1 VPVSP
6 KMFVAEL
13 TERIF
18 FVENINDPDP
28 GHRYERFRCIAANWL
43 AKQLIPDP
51 QFPKACPFLAEYGK
65 NPLEFTQHILRPLIG
80 NPFDVDIV
88 VAQQGS
94 LLDRIQAYS
103 GVTDTSL
110 TSRRLLRGLEL
121 RLATL
126 DAFNQI
132 AKGNDF
138 LAVRFPLLLD
148 AYRDFFGTRCWMD
161 CIGFIPAKRSV
172 ALHAIQSKD
181 APLAKILKEAIEAA
195 GTSCLDPAVAMVLDI
210 LALCKGC
217 DLTRAYEAESTDVG
231 KRKPGDTWV
240 LFVLTGTDANDKNGD
255 VMRLRMERLGKPGTG
270 TGCVYPHPHLSYHYG
285 ISEQFQGGVRNA
297 WLATI
302 GETMTRQEPLC
313 DYRWVLLPLKD
324 SRKTVYELPQK
335 VKVALGIKNK
345 ELPEIQAHDLLFEKT
360 LQQNTSW
367 EKYLTNQTHI
377 YLWNQ
382 LDGNSGTTA
391 FALALRSAH
400 QGQLLRKEMAASAAF
415 VVPKQIAE
423 LSSEEVKLGVVGAVP
438 YKADAM
444 QRAGI
449 TKLIVA
455 KTQTAELP
463 LDAGKCIYRET
474 FEEAYQAA
482 RIQEQRLEDYAQY
495 GTQRWDALCQAA
507 AAASSSK
514 RSEPKET
521 RQVFGDPAV
530 IQRQSKELR
539 LDWYVDPV
547 FAWQDLPGEDRLRR
561 IARTRAPADSIQE
574 DQPEESG
581 RVRQVPGERKD
592 QLTHALKEWIA
603 GDKKHLLLVD
613 DAGAGKTIA
622 SYRMQH
628 LMNHPAGRE
637 AIFGQEE
644 SRIVVHWS
652 GKLPQCSLAEPSL
665 LDLLMEDTAFEC
677 IERTF
682 YSSLSSVKRKK
693 RRQRTLEYA
702 IEQKRL
708 LVIVDAYD
716 ELNERHRKILE
727 RIVQTDKNEV
737 RFVITS
743 RDYAVKEARS
753 IDRFFKPDEFVCLQL
768 QPFDK
773 NLQDEFMQRAIGERD
788 WRRSLQGEEE
798 SWAELLGLPYNL
810 SEIAKYFLEFDEAD
824 RGSGKKGTGKAIV
837 QEPSWIS
844 PSDLFVQC
852 AQRMIG
858 RELHKKENQDLIDT
872 LRRDLKDSEFPTER
886 LGDQIERVL
895 GAVALEMAIK
905 RYWREVQA
913 EDQSGEIEAIWELV
927 ESRLVDQES
936 NPRKKAKAEH
946 LWNWGKE
953 FTWKFQ
959 LHKGSTQGDMT
970 ERSLMFRNR
979 RVQEMWAA
987 RYLTQYATELELQG
1001 AREYVGDD
1009 EWDNLWKCAVWMPLA
1024 SGARPH
1030 GSTDTKYLAATQM
1043 LFDVPIHLQHR
1054 RPTEQMWHAEV
1065 FLDKQA
1071 KLGVTAAE
1079 PIAHALRKI
1088 LTDRFE
1094 GLQHTGTA
1102 DQKRRI
1108 AELLEPKNYV
1118 LLCSD
1123 DPNLRLDRD
1132 TGEFVMGPDTS
1143 GEEGVQVHVKL
1154 TAFGIGKCTVTAEQF
1169 ALFDPGLEV
1178 QKTPWLPAQDVSW
1191 YDSFYFVR
1199 FLSGA
1204 VINLADG
1211 RSYRF
1216 RIPTEAQ
1223 GEYAT
1228 RAGSIGD
1235 YFFGKNGIEVSEMKL
1250 EEYAHFGKGFGTGPL
1265 PVDTT
1270 KKLPNAWGLM
1280 HPVGNVWCWRWD
1292 LYDEY
1297 KNVYPEGHAVDPVG
1311 AIAGRLR
1318 VVRGGGWD
1326 YVASNCRSAFRG
1338 GYVPSNRY
1346 PYGSLRL
1353 ALSSSGVYGIGQEEK
1368 K

>member
-1 VPVSP
+1 MPVSP
-6 KMFVAEL
+6 EMFVAEL
-13 TERIF
+13 SNRIS
-18 FVENINDPDP
+18 FVEKVNDSDP

-43 AKQLIPDP
+43 ATQLIPHP
-51 QFPKACPFLAEYGK
+51 QFPKACPFLAEYVK
-65 NPLEFTQHILRPLIG
+65 NPIEFTQHILRPLIG
-80 NPFDVDIV
+80 NPFDVDRV
-88 VAQQGS
+88 VAQKGT

-103 GVTDTSL
+103 RQPDQTNL
-110 TSRRLLRGLEL
+110 SRRLLRGLEL

-126 DAFNQI
+126 DAFNQV
-132 AKGNDF
+132 ATFNQVPKGKDF
-138 LAVRFPLLLD
+138 LTVGFPLLLE
-148 AYRDFFGTRCWMD
+148 AYRDFFGTRCCKD
-161 CIGFIPAKRSV
+161 CIEFIPAKRSV

-181 APLAKILKEAIEAA
+181 APLAKTLKEAIEAA
-195 GTSCLDPAVAMVLDI
+195 RTSCMDPALAMVLDI

-217 DLTRAYEAESTDVG
+217 ELERVYEAESTDVG
-231 KRKPGDTWV
+231 KRKAGDTWV
-240 LFVLTGTDANDKNGD
+240 LFVLTGADANDQRGE
-255 VMRLRMERLGKPGTG
+255 VMRLRIERLGKPGSG

-285 ISEQFQGGVRNA
+285 VSEQFQGGIRNA

-324 SRKTVYELPQK
+324 SRKTVYK
-335 VKVALGIKNK
+335 HK
-345 ELPEIQAHDLLFEKT
+345 ELSEIEAHNGLFNKT
-360 LQQNTSW
+360 LQQNQSW
-367 EKYLTNQTHI
+367 EKYLTNQRHI

-391 FALALRSAH
+391 FALALRSAQ
-400 QGQLLRKEMAASAAF
+400 QGQLLRKEIAASAAF
-415 VVPKQIAE
+415 VVPQPITK
-423 LSSEEVKLGVVGAVP
+423 LSSEEIDLGVVGGVP

-444 QRAGI
+444 KRAGI

-455 KTQTAELP
+455 QGQTAALP
-463 LDAGKCIYRET
+463 LEADQCLPKKT
-474 FEEAYQAA
+474 LDKAYQAA

-495 GTQRWDALCQAA
+495 GTQRWDALRQAA
-507 AAASSSK
+507 VDASSSK
-514 RSEPKET
+514 KSKPKET
-521 RQVFGDPAV
+521 QQVFGNPAL

-574 DQPEESG
+574 DQPEESEK
-581 RVRQVPGERKD
+581 VRQVPGERKN
-592 QLTHALKEWIA
+592 QLTHALKEWIE
-603 GDKKHLLLVD
+603 GHKKHLLLVD
-613 DAGAGKTIA
+613 EAGAGKTIA

-628 LMNHPAGRE
+628 LMNHPASRE
-637 AIFGQEE
+637 AILGQEE
-644 SRIVVHWS
+644 SFIVVHWS
-652 GKLPQCSLAEPSL
+652 GKLPRCSLEEPSL
-665 LDLLMEDTAFEC
+665 LDLLMKDPAFEC

-682 YSSLSSVKRKK
+682 YSSLSSVKCKT

-702 IEQKRL
+702 IEQSRL

-727 RIVQTDKNEV
+727 RIVQSDENEV

-768 QPFDK
+768 QPFAKD
-773 NLQDEFMQRAIGERD
+773 LQDEFMQRALGDRD
-788 WRRSLQGEEE
+788 WRRALQGEEE

-810 SEIAKYFLEFDEAD
+810 SEIAKYFLEFE
-824 RGSGKKGTGKAIV
+824 

-905 RYWREVQA
+905 RHWREVQA

-936 NPRKKAKAEH
+936 NPSKKAKAKAEH

-953 FTWKFQ
+953 FTRRFQ

-1001 AREYVGDD
+1001 DGDKIVGAREYVGD
-1009 EWDNLWKCAVWMPLA
+1009 EKWDNLWKCAVWMPLA
-1024 SGARPH
+1024 SDARPH
-1030 GSTDTKYLAATQM
+1030 GSPEANYLAATQM
-1043 LFDVPIHLQHR
+1043 LFDVPMHPQHR

-1079 PIAHALRKI
+1079 TIASALRKR

-1108 AELLEPKNYV
+1108 AELLDPQNYV

-1132 TGEFVMGPDTS
+1132 TGEFVMGPDPWNKA
-1143 GEEGVQVHVKL
+1143 GGQVHVKL
-1154 TAFGIGKCTVTAEQF
+1154 TAFGIAKFTVTAEQF

-1178 QKTPWLPAQDVSW
+1178 QTTPRLPAQYVSW

-1204 VINLADG
+1204 VIKLADG

-1228 RAGSIGD
+1228 RAGSTGD
-1235 YFFGKNGIEVSEMKL
+1235 YFIGANGVEVSEATL
-1250 EEYAHFGKGFGTGPL
+1250 EKYAHFDKDWEDGPL
-1265 PVDTT
+1265 PVDTAD
-1270 KKLPNAWGLM
+1270 KSPNAWGVM
-1280 HPVGNVWCWRWD
+1280 HPVGNVWLWRWD
-1292 LYDEY
+1292 YYDDY
-1297 KNVYPEGHAVDPVG
+1297 TIVYPSGHADDPLG
-1311 AIAGRLR
+1311 PDTGSDR
-1318 VVRGGGWD
+1318 VYRGGCWSLEAALCRSGDRDGDDPSVRGDGLG
-1326 YVASNCRSAFRG
+1326 F
-1338 GYVPSNRY
+1338 
-1346 PYGSLRL
+1346 RL
-1353 ALSSSGVYGIGQEEK
+1353 ALSSSGIPQPVRQAGQEGT
-1368 K
+1368 

>member
-6 KMFVAEL
+6 KMFVDEL
-13 TERIF
+13 TERIS

-51 QFPKACPFLAEYGK
+51 QFPKACPFLVEYGK

-80 NPFDVDIV
+80 NPFDVDSI

-103 GVTDTSL
+103 AVTDFSL

-126 DAFNQI
+126 DAFTQI
-132 AKGNDF
+132 ATNKDF
-138 LAVRFPLLLD
+138 LTVSFPLLLE
-148 AYRDFFGTRCWMD
+148 AYRDFFGTRCWKD
-161 CIGFIPAKRSV
+161 CMEFIPAKRSV

-181 APLAKILKEAIEAA
+181 APLAKTLREAIEAA
-195 GTSCLDPAVAMVLDI
+195 RTSCMDPALAIVLDI

-217 DLTRAYEAESTDVG
+217 KLERVYKAESTDVG
-231 KRKPGDTWV
+231 KRKAGDTWV
-240 LFVLTGTDANDKNGD
+240 LFVLTGADANDQRGE

-285 ISEQFQGGVRNA
+285 VSEQFQTGIRNA

-324 SRKTVYELPQK
+324 SRKTVYK
-335 VKVALGIKNK
+335 HK
-345 ELPEIQAHDLLFEKT
+345 ELSEIDAHNGLFNKT

-367 EKYLTNQTHI
+367 EKYLTNQRHI

-400 QGQLLRKEMAASAAF
+400 QSQLLRKEIAASAAF
-415 VVPKQIAE
+415 VLPKPITK
-423 LSSEEVKLGVVGAVP
+423 LSSEEIDLGVVGEVP

-444 QRAGI
+444 KRAGI

-455 KTQTAELP
+455 QGQTAALP
-463 LDAGKCIYRET
+463 LEAEKCIPKET

-514 RSEPKET
+514 KSEPKET
-521 RQVFGDPAV
+521 RQVFGDPSV

-539 LDWYVDPV
+539 LDWYVAPV
-547 FAWQDLPGEDRLRR
+547 FAWQDLPGEKLVRR
-561 IARTRAPADSIQE
+561 IARSRALADSIRE
-574 DQPEESG
+574 DQPEELG
-581 RVRQVPGERKD
+581 KVRQVPGDRKD

-613 DAGAGKTIA
+613 EAGAGKTIA

-628 LMNHPAGRE
+628 LMNHLESRE

-665 LDLLMEDTAFEC
+665 LDLLMEDPAFEC

-702 IEQKRL
+702 IEQSRL

-716 ELNERHRKILE
+716 ELNERYRKILE
-727 RIVQTDKNEV
+727 RIVQADKNEV

-810 SEIAKYFLEFDEAD
+810 SEIAKYFLEFEEAD
-824 RGSGKKGTGKAIV
+824 RGSRKKGTGKAII

-905 RYWREVQA
+905 RHWREVQA
-913 EDQSGEIEAIWELV
+913 DDQSKEIEAIWDLV
-927 ESRLVDQES
+927 ENRLVDKES
-936 NPRKKAKAEH
+936 NPRKKAKAED

-953 FTWKFQ
+953 FTRRFQ

-1030 GSTDTKYLAATQM
+1030 GSTEAKYLAATRM
-1043 LFDVPIHLQHR
+1043 LFDVPMHPQRR

-1071 KLGVTAAE
+1071 KLGVPTAE

-1132 TGEFVMGPDTS
+1132 TGEFVMGPDPDLE
-1143 GEEGVQVHVKL
+1143 EEGQVHVRL
-1154 TAFGIGKCTVTAEQF
+1154 TAFGIGKLTVTAEQF

-1178 QKTPWLPAQDVSW
+1178 QETPRLPAQQVSW

-1204 VINLADG
+1204 VIKLADG

-1228 RAGSIGD
+1228 RAGSTGD
-1235 YFFGKNGIEVSEMKL
+1235 YFIGKNGIEVSEKKL
-1250 EEYAHFGKGFGTGPL
+1250 GKYAHFDKGWDTGPL

-1270 KKLPNAWGLM
+1270 EKLPNAWGLM
-1280 HPVGNVWCWRWD
+1280 HPVGNVWQWRWD
-1292 LYDEY
+1292 IYDEY
-1297 KNVYPEGHAVDPVG
+1297 KKVYLSGYAHNPSGPDTG
-1311 AIAGRLR
+1311 SDR
-1318 VVRGGGWD
+1318 VIRGGCW
-1326 YVASNCRSAFRG
+1326 YYEAALCRSAARIRG
-1338 GYVPSNRY
+1338 APSNRDDDD
-1346 PYGSLRL
+1346 GFRV
-1353 ALSSSGVYGIGQEEK
+1353 ALSSSGIPLPVRQAGQEGP
-1368 K
+1368 